1 MLDISS
7 KNMIFKKV
15 KKICKKVLTLYKN
28 FVIID
33 EQSVDCKGNSK

>member
-7 KNMIFKKV
+7 KNIILKKI

-33 EQSVDCKGNSK
+33 KQSADCKRNSK